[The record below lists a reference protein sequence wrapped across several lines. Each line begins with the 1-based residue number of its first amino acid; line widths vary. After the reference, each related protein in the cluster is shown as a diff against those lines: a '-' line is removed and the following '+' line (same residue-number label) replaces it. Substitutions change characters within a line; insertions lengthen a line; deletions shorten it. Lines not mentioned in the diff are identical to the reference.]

1 MAKKIQSIKGFYDV
15 PPQRQKLWRFMES
28 KILSVLDQYSY
39 QEIGLPMLESTDL
52 FTAGVGTHTDIVE
65 KEMYS
70 WTDPLNNDD
79 LTLRPEGTAGCV
91 RAVIEGSLTYNG
103 PIKLFYRGPMFRH
116 ENVQKGR
123 QRQFHQ
129 VGVEAFG
136 YGDASSDAEQILLLK
151 RLWKNLGL
159 DNIELQLNTI
169 GDPSDRK
176 LYRKALIDYFE
187 KNKSM
192 LDDDAQR
199 RLYEN
204 PLRILDSKNPKM
216 QDMLNNAP
224 KLKDFISNDSLKHFD
239 MLCNILDNHEVEYS
253 LNDRLVRGLDYY
265 NRTVFEYVTADLGS
279 QGTIAGG
286 GRFDYLVEKLGGDK
300 IPACGFALGLERI
313 ILLLETKEITHQI
326 NPDMYILNLGHN
338 ARGNAFN
345 IAELLRNHSYK
356 VAVNLEG
363 SSFKSQMKKA
373 DKSGAKI
380 ALILGDDEVVKKSI
394 KIKLLRKEV
403 SQEDVLQR
411 NLLSYLKSIKIIE

>member
-15 PPQRQKLWRFMES
+15 LPQRQKLWRFMES

-136 YGDASSDAEQILLLK
+136 YSDASSDAEQILLLK
-151 RLWKNLGL
+151 RLWKSLGFN
-159 DNIELQLNTI
+159 NIELQLNTI

-224 KLKDFISNDSLKHFD
+224 KLKDFISKDGLLHFD
-239 MLCNILDNHEVEYS
+239 MLRSILDNHGVEYR

-265 NRTVFEYVTADLGS
+265 NRTVYEFVTSDLGS

-286 GRFDYLVEKLGGDK
+286 GRFDYLVEKLGGGNT
-300 IPACGFALGLERI
+300 PACGFAIGLERI
-313 ILLLETKEITHQI
+313 LLLLETMEITHQI
-326 NPDMYILNLGHN
+326 NPDIYILNLGHE
-338 ARGNAFN
+338 ARGNAFT
-345 IAELLRNHSYK
+345 IAELLRDHNFK
-356 VAVNLEG
+356 ITVNLDG
-363 SSFKSQMKKA
+363 ASFKSQMKKA

-380 ALILGDDEVVKKSI
+380 ALILGDEEVVKKSI
-394 KIKLLRKEV
+394 KIKLLREEV
-403 SQEDVLQR
+403 SQESVLQK
-411 NLLSYLKSIKIIE
+411 NLLSYLKSIK

>member
-15 PPQRQKLWRFMES
+15 LPQRQKLWRFMES

-129 VGVEAFG
+129 VGVESFG

-159 DNIELQLNTI
+159 KNIELQLNTI
-169 GDPSDRK
+169 GDPSDRE

-187 KNKSM
+187 KNKSI

-224 KLKDFISNDSLKHFD
+224 KLKDFISKDSLNHFD
-239 MLCNILDNHEVEYS
+239 MLCNILDNHGVEYS
-253 LNDRLVRGLDYY
+253 LNNRLVRGLDYY

-326 NPDMYILNLGHN
+326 NPDMYILNLGHD

-345 IAELLRNHSYK
+345 IAELLRDHSYK

-411 NLLSYLKSIKIIE
+411 NLLSYLKSIK

>member
-1 MAKKIQSIKGFYDV
+1 MVKKIQSIKGFYDV
-15 PPQRQKLWRFMES
+15 LPHRQKLWRFLES
-28 KILSVLDQYSY
+28 KILSALDQYNY
-39 QEIGLPMLESTDL
+39 EEIGLPMLESTDL

-136 YGDASSDAEQILLLK
+136 YDDASIDAEQILLLQ
-151 RLWKNLGL
+151 RFWKSLNL
-159 DNIELQLNTI
+159 DNIQLQLNTI
-169 GDPSDRK
+169 GDPSDRET
-176 LYRKALIDYFE
+176 YRKELIAYFE
-187 KNKSM
+187 QNKSI

-224 KLKDFISNDSLKHFD
+224 KLKDFISQEGLKHFHS
-239 MLCNILDNHEVEYS
+239 LCNILDNHGVTYT

-265 NRTVFEYVTADLGS
+265 NRTVFEYVTSDLGS
-279 QGTIAGG
+279 QGTVAGG
-286 GRFDYLVEKLGGDK
+286 GRFDYLVEKLGGVNT
-300 IPACGFALGLERI
+300 PACGFALGLERI
-313 ILLLETKEITHQI
+313 VLLLENKEITHHI
-326 NPDMYILNLGHN
+326 NPDIYILNLGNDARVN
-338 ARGNAFN
+338 ACN
-345 IAELLRNHSYK
+345 IAELLRDHSYK
-356 VAVNLEG
+356 VAVNFDG
-363 SSFKSQMKKA
+363 TSFKSQMKKA

-380 ALILGDDEVVKKSI
+380 ALILGEDEVIEKSI
-394 KIKLLRKEV
+394 KIKLLRKGV
-403 SQEDVLQR
+403 SQVNVLQK
-411 NLLSYLKSIKIIE
+411 NIVSYLESIK